1 LEIPNCLGMTNDVEQ
16 IVCILEWIR
25 NDRKRELAFPQ
36 ISRHISSRSPTCAPK
51 WCAFLAQVFSSPA
64 DTLDKS
70 VLSFISTMR
79 SRHFS
84 VVAFVLTSLLAWA
97 TPASAEWSELV
108 KEDEATYYFDKEAVM
123 PVHVSR
129 YAWVLTD
136 LPKAEKTPTGESYKS
151 MMLRVRMYCKNDTV
165 VRLSVSYF
173 DKQMGKGKEVASD
186 DVHEWRPREY
196 PIRPNTYL
204 AALKKEV
211 CGGSKA
217 AAG

>member
-1 LEIPNCLGMTNDVEQ
+1 VRIDV
-16 IVCILEWIR
+16 
-25 NDRKRELAFPQ
+25 
-36 ISRHISSRSPTCAPK
+36 
-51 WCAFLAQVFSSPA
+51 QVIAASV
-64 DTLDKS
+64 DTLGNS
-70 VLSFISTMR
+70 LLSLILTMR
-79 SRHFS
+79 SHRFS

-97 TPASAEWSELV
+97 APAAAEWSELV
-108 KEDEATYYFDKEAVM
+108 KEEEATYYFDKDAVM

-136 LPKAEKTPTGESYKS
+136 LPKGDKTPSGENYKS

-211 CGGSKA
+211 CGTKA
-217 AAG
+217 ASG

>member
-1 LEIPNCLGMTNDVEQ
+1 MGDVVKCGMD
-16 IVCILEWIR
+16 
-25 NDRKRELAFPQ
+25 
-36 ISRHISSRSPTCAPK
+36 RHILCLAKHAPCLMRQSGAHFGDELPQV
-51 WCAFLAQVFSSPA
+51 WAQVFCSPA
-64 DTLDKS
+64 DSLGKS
-70 VLSFISTMR
+70 VLSLIHTMR
-79 SRHFS
+79 SRHLS

-97 TPASAEWSELV
+97 APASAEWSELV

-129 YAWVLTD
+129 FAWVLTD

-217 AAG
+217 ASG

>member
-1 LEIPNCLGMTNDVEQ
+1 MERAGEGRGSHVLLRQRSGHARARVALRMGA
-16 IVCILEWIR
+16 
-25 NDRKRELAFPQ
+25 DRFAQGRQNANRREL
-36 ISRHISSRSPTCAPK
+36 
-51 WCAFLAQVFSSPA
+51 QVDDVA
-64 DTLDKS
+64 RAH
-70 VLSFISTMR
+70 VLQ
-79 SRHFS
+79 
-84 VVAFVLTSLLAWA
+84 
-97 TPASAEWSELV
+97 E
-108 KEDEATYYFDKEAVM
+108 
-123 PVHVSR
+123 
-129 YAWVLTD
+129 
-136 LPKAEKTPTGESYKS
+136 
-151 MMLRVRMYCKNDTV
+151 DTV

>member
-1 LEIPNCLGMTNDVEQ
+1 
-16 IVCILEWIR
+16 
-25 NDRKRELAFPQ
+25 
-36 ISRHISSRSPTCAPK
+36 
-51 WCAFLAQVFSSPA
+51 
-64 DTLDKS
+64 
-70 VLSFISTMR
+70 MR
-79 SRHFS
+79 SRQLS
-84 VVAFVLTSLLAWA
+84 VAAFVLASLLVWTA
-97 TPASAEWSELV
+97 PASAEWSELV
-108 KEDEATYYFDKEAVM
+108 KDEDVTYYFDKEAVM

-136 LPKAEKTPTGESYKS
+136 LPKGDKTPSGENYKS

-186 DVHEWRPREY
+186 DVQEWRPREY

-211 CGGSKA
+211 CGVSKA
-217 AAG
+217 ASG

>member
-1 LEIPNCLGMTNDVEQ
+1 VRQSGA
-16 IVCILEWIR
+16 R
-25 NDRKRELAFPQ
+25 LAV
-36 ISRHISSRSPTCAPK
+36 R
-51 WCAFLAQVFSSPA
+51 LAQVFLNPVDS
-64 DTLDKS
+64 LGIS
-70 VLSFISTMR
+70 VLSLKSAMR
-79 SRHFS
+79 SRRFS
-84 VVAFVLTSLLAWA
+84 VVAFVLASLLAWA
-97 TPASAEWSELV
+97 APASAEWSELV
-108 KEDEATYYFDKEAVM
+108 KEEEATYYFDKEAVM

-136 LPKAEKTPTGESYKS
+136 LPKADKTPSGESYKS

-196 PIRPNTYL
+196 PIRPNTYM

-211 CGGSKA
+211 CGSKA
-217 AAG
+217 ASG

>member
-1 LEIPNCLGMTNDVEQ
+1 
-16 IVCILEWIR
+16 
-25 NDRKRELAFPQ
+25 
-36 ISRHISSRSPTCAPK
+36 
-51 WCAFLAQVFSSPA
+51 
-64 DTLDKS
+64 
-70 VLSFISTMR
+70 MR
-79 SRHFS
+79 SRHCS
-84 VVAFVLTSLLAWA
+84 VVAFVLASLLAWA
-97 TPASAEWSELV
+97 TPASADWSELL
-108 KEDEATYYFDKEAVM
+108 KDDDITYYFDKETVM

-136 LPKAEKTPTGESYKS
+136 LPKGDKTPSGENYKS

-186 DVHEWRPREY
+186 DVPEFRPREY
-196 PIRPNTYL
+196 PIRPNTYM

-211 CGGSKA
+211 CGPKG

>member
-1 LEIPNCLGMTNDVEQ
+1 MC
-16 IVCILEWIR
+16 
-25 NDRKRELAFPQ
+25 
-36 ISRHISSRSPTCAPK
+36 
-51 WCAFLAQVFSSPA
+51 
-64 DTLDKS
+64 
-70 VLSFISTMR
+70 

-84 VVAFVLTSLLAWA
+84 VVAFVLASLLAWA
-97 TPASAEWSELV
+97 APASAQWSELV
-108 KEDEATYYFDKEAVM
+108 KDDDITYYFDKEAVM

-136 LPKAEKTPTGESYKS
+136 LPKGDKTPSGENYKS

-186 DVHEWRPREY
+186 DVAEFRPREY
-196 PIRPNTYL
+196 PIRPNTYM
-204 AALKKEV
+204 AALKKEI
-211 CGGSKA
+211 CGPRG

>member
-1 LEIPNCLGMTNDVEQ
+1 VRFE
-16 IVCILEWIR
+16 
-25 NDRKRELAFPQ
+25 
-36 ISRHISSRSPTCAPK
+36 
-51 WCAFLAQVFSSPA
+51 AQVIGGPA
-64 DTLDKS
+64 DTLD
-70 VLSFISTMR
+70 ISAFFLMLTMP
-79 SRHFS
+79 SRQFS

-97 TPASAEWSELV
+97 SPASAEWSELV
-108 KEDEATYYFDKEAVM
+108 KEEEATYYFDKEAVM

-136 LPKAEKTPTGESYKS
+136 LPKGEKTPSGENYKS

-211 CGGSKA
+211 CGSKA
-217 AAG
+217 ASG

>member
-1 LEIPNCLGMTNDVEQ
+1 MRIWVHG
-16 IVCILEWIR
+16 
-25 NDRKRELAFPQ
+25 LAQ
-36 ISRHISSRSPTCAPK
+36 V
-51 WCAFLAQVFSSPA
+51 LAQVFCIPA
-64 DTLDKS
+64 DTLDNS
-70 VLSFISTMR
+70 VLSLIPTMR

-84 VVAFVLTSLLAWA
+84 VVAFVLASLMAWA

-108 KEDEATYYFDKEAVM
+108 KDDEATYYFDKEAVM

-136 LPKAEKTPTGESYKS
+136 LPKGDKTPTGENYKS

-173 DKQMGKGKEVASD
+173 DKQMGKGKEVSAD

-217 AAG
+217 ASG

>member
-1 LEIPNCLGMTNDVEQ
+1 VRQSG
-16 IVCILEWIR
+16 
-25 NDRKRELAFPQ
+25 
-36 ISRHISSRSPTCAPK
+36 
-51 WCAFLAQVFSSPA
+51 AFLETPLTQVFFCLA
-64 DTLDKS
+64 DSLANS
-70 VLSFISTMR
+70 VLSLTSTMR
-79 SRHFS
+79 SRRFS
-84 VVAFVLTSLLAWA
+84 VVAFVLASLLAWA
-97 TPASAEWSELV
+97 APASAEWSELV
-108 KEDEATYYFDKEAVM
+108 KEEEATYYFDKEAVM

-136 LPKAEKTPTGESYKS
+136 LPKADKTPSGETYKS

-196 PIRPNTYL
+196 PIRPNTYM

-211 CGGSKA
+211 CGSRA
-217 AAG
+217 ASG

>member
-1 LEIPNCLGMTNDVEQ
+1 MCG
-16 IVCILEWIR
+16 
-25 NDRKRELAFPQ
+25 
-36 ISRHISSRSPTCAPK
+36 
-51 WCAFLAQVFSSPA
+51 LAQVFWGPVDS
-64 DTLDKS
+64 LGKS
-70 VLSFISTMR
+70 VLSLIPTMR

-97 TPASAEWSELV
+97 APASAEWSELV
-108 KEDEATYYFDKEAVM
+108 KEEEATYYFDKEAVM

-129 YAWVLTD
+129 FAWVLTD

-217 AAG
+217 ASG

>member
-1 LEIPNCLGMTNDVEQ
+1 VRFE
-16 IVCILEWIR
+16 
-25 NDRKRELAFPQ
+25 
-36 ISRHISSRSPTCAPK
+36 
-51 WCAFLAQVFSSPA
+51 AQVISGPA
-64 DTLDKS
+64 DTLDNS
-70 VLSFISTMR
+70 ALLLLFTMR

-97 TPASAEWSELV
+97 APAAAEWSELV
-108 KEDEATYYFDKEAVM
+108 KEEEATYYFDKEAVM

-136 LPKAEKTPTGESYKS
+136 LPKGDKTPTGENYKS

-196 PIRPNTYL
+196 PIRPNTYM

-211 CGGSKA
+211 CGSKA
-217 AAG
+217 ASG

>member
-1 LEIPNCLGMTNDVEQ
+1 M
-16 IVCILEWIR
+16 
-25 NDRKRELAFPQ
+25 
-36 ISRHISSRSPTCAPK
+36 
-51 WCAFLAQVFSSPA
+51 AQVLCRPA
-64 DTLDKS
+64 DTLGKP
-70 VLSFISTMR
+70 VLSLIFTMC

-84 VVAFVLTSLLAWA
+84 VVAFVLTSLLVWA
-97 TPASAEWSELV
+97 APASAEWSELV
-108 KEDEATYYFDKEAVM
+108 KDEDVTYYYDKEAVM

-136 LPKAEKTPTGESYKS
+136 LPKGDKTPSGENYKS

-165 VRLSVSYF
+165 VRLAVSYF

-186 DVHEWRPREY
+186 DVHEFRPREY

-211 CGGSKA
+211 CGSKA

>member
-1 LEIPNCLGMTNDVEQ
+1 MC
-16 IVCILEWIR
+16 
-25 NDRKRELAFPQ
+25 
-36 ISRHISSRSPTCAPK
+36 SRR
-51 WCAFLAQVFSSPA
+51 
-64 DTLDKS
+64 
-70 VLSFISTMR
+70 
-79 SRHFS
+79 FS
-84 VVAFVLTSLLAWA
+84 VVAFVLTSLLVWA
-97 TPASAEWSELV
+97 APASAEWSELV

-136 LPKAEKTPTGESYKS
+136 LPKADKTPTGESYKS

-217 AAG
+217 ASG

>member
-1 LEIPNCLGMTNDVEQ
+1 MRQSGALFAAWLDSSFERPRRYPRQVKLP
-16 IVCILEWIR
+16 LL
-25 NDRKRELAFPQ
+25 LA
-36 ISRHISSRSPTCAPK
+36 
-51 WCAFLAQVFSSPA
+51 
-64 DTLDKS
+64 
-70 VLSFISTMR
+70 MR

-97 TPASAEWSELV
+97 APASAEWSELV
-108 KEDEATYYFDKEAVM
+108 KDEDVTYYFDKEAVM

-136 LPKAEKTPTGESYKS
+136 LPKGDKTPSGENYKS

-186 DVHEWRPREY
+186 DVQEWRPREY
-196 PIRPNTYL
+196 PIRPNTYM

-211 CGGSKA
+211 CGSKA
-217 AAG
+217 ASG

>member
-1 LEIPNCLGMTNDVEQ
+1 MIQ
-16 IVCILEWIR
+16 VCYR
-25 NDRKRELAFPQ
+25 
-36 ISRHISSRSPTCAPK
+36 
-51 WCAFLAQVFSSPA
+51 PA
-64 DTLDKS
+64 DTLDNS
-70 VLSFISTMR
+70 AYFLMFTMR

-84 VVAFVLTSLLAWA
+84 VVAFVLASLLAWA
-97 TPASAEWSELV
+97 APAAAEWSELV

-136 LPKAEKTPTGESYKS
+136 LPKGDKTPTGENYKS

-196 PIRPNTYL
+196 PIRPNTYM

-211 CGGSKA
+211 CGSKA
-217 AAG
+217 ASG

>member
-1 LEIPNCLGMTNDVEQ
+1 VHG
-16 IVCILEWIR
+16 
-25 NDRKRELAFPQ
+25 
-36 ISRHISSRSPTCAPK
+36 S
-51 WCAFLAQVFSSPA
+51 AQVIGGPA
-64 DTLDKS
+64 DTLD
-70 VLSFISTMR
+70 ISTFFLMLTMR
-79 SRHFS
+79 SRHLS

-97 TPASAEWSELV
+97 APASAEWSELI
-108 KEDEATYYFDKEAVM
+108 KEEDVTYYFDKEAVM

-136 LPKAEKTPTGESYKS
+136 LPKGEKTPSGENYKS

-211 CGGSKA
+211 CGNKA
-217 AAG
+217 ASG

>member
-1 LEIPNCLGMTNDVEQ
+1 
-16 IVCILEWIR
+16 
-25 NDRKRELAFPQ
+25 
-36 ISRHISSRSPTCAPK
+36 
-51 WCAFLAQVFSSPA
+51 
-64 DTLDKS
+64 
-70 VLSFISTMR
+70 
-79 SRHFS
+79 
-84 VVAFVLTSLLAWA
+84 
-97 TPASAEWSELV
+97 LV
-108 KEDEATYYFDKEAVM
+108 KDEDVTYYYDKEAVM

-136 LPKAEKTPTGESYKS
+136 LPKGDKTPSGENYKS

-165 VRLSVSYF
+165 VRLAVSYF

-186 DVHEWRPREY
+186 DVHEFRPREY

-211 CGGSKA
+211 CGSKA

>member
-1 LEIPNCLGMTNDVEQ
+1 
-16 IVCILEWIR
+16 
-25 NDRKRELAFPQ
+25 
-36 ISRHISSRSPTCAPK
+36 
-51 WCAFLAQVFSSPA
+51 
-64 DTLDKS
+64 
-70 VLSFISTMR
+70 MR
-79 SRHFS
+79 SHRFS

-97 TPASAEWSELV
+97 APASAEWSELV
-108 KEDEATYYFDKEAVM
+108 KEEEATYYFDKEAVM

-136 LPKAEKTPTGESYKS
+136 LPKAEKTPTGETYKS

-217 AAG
+217 ASG

>member
-1 LEIPNCLGMTNDVEQ
+1 VRFE
-16 IVCILEWIR
+16 
-25 NDRKRELAFPQ
+25 
-36 ISRHISSRSPTCAPK
+36 
-51 WCAFLAQVFSSPA
+51 AQVISGPA
-64 DTLDKS
+64 DTLDNS
-70 VLSFISTMR
+70 ALLLMFTMR

-97 TPASAEWSELV
+97 APAAAEWSELV
-108 KEDEATYYFDKEAVM
+108 KEEEATYYFDKEAVM

-136 LPKAEKTPTGESYKS
+136 LPKGEKTPTGENYKS
-151 MMLRVRMYCKNDTV
+151 MMLRVRIYCKNDTV

-196 PIRPNTYL
+196 PIRPNTYM

-211 CGGSKA
+211 CGSKA
-217 AAG
+217 ASG

>member
-1 LEIPNCLGMTNDVEQ
+1 MFESSDFR
-16 IVCILEWIR
+16 W
-25 NDRKRELAFPQ
+25 AFGWV
-36 ISRHISSRSPTCAPK
+36 RV
-51 WCAFLAQVFSSPA
+51 AQVFLNLA
-64 DTLDKS
+64 DTLPKS
-70 VLSFISTMR
+70 VLFSFATMR

-97 TPASAEWSELV
+97 TPACAEWSELV

-136 LPKAEKTPTGESYKS
+136 LPKADKTPTGESYKS

-173 DKQMGKGKEVASD
+173 DKQMGKGKEVAAD

-211 CGGSKA
+211 CSGAKA
-217 AAG
+217 AG